1 MWRYLRIFGLY
12 KNKEFKRYGNFKIR
26 TYGRTELAQL
36 YSPGLC
42 PQAAFRKLNQWIDFH
57 PTLRSSLHALVASDK
72 TRTYTPAQVRL
83 IVEALGEP

>member
-1 MWRYLRIFGLY
+1 M
-12 KNKEFKRYGNFKIR
+12 ETFKIR

-57 PTLRSSLHALVASDK
+57 PTLRSSLHALVASNK
-72 TRTYTPAQVRL
+72 TRTYTPVDSNMAML
-83 IVEALGEP
+83 AGFK